1 MAFMG
6 RGDRPSI
13 GDNNT
18 SNCQHGG
25 PFLYSRFYYYIPLD
39 NTYVIMELIATFIIL
54 IVGAITF
61 LMTYKSTIID
71 PIENIKKLFINAH
84 LIVIAIFLAIT
95 LVVNLFSKKESELI
109 SRLILTAI
117 TSIVIM
123 MFFAGTKFYLDKT
136 YTKTEFEKIY
146 TEQNANKIDSKKT
159 KVGIGLAGVNI
170 KTEKEYYVD
179 ECVKLYNIFKTKSY
193 GTLGLHLLLNLL
205 LIYQIFK
212 VEKIQNKKERLDKD
226 DIILKDEEQNVKY

>member
-61 LMTYKSTIID
+61 LMAYKSTIID
-71 PIENIKKLFINAH
+71 PIENIKKLFIS
-84 LIVIAIFLAIT
+84 LFSFS
-95 LVVNLFSKKESELI
+95 LVVISFNKVLVPYLGIADASIREVLSVPFQQTARLAKYHDEGITKKDKK
-109 SRLILTAI
+109 
-117 TSIVIM
+117 VI
-123 MFFAGTKFYLDKT
+123 DKT
-136 YTKTEFEKIY
+136 YKKI
-146 TEQNANKIDSKKT
+146 N
-159 KVGIGLAGVNI
+159 
-170 KTEKEYYVD
+170 
-179 ECVKLYNIFKTKSY
+179 
-193 GTLGLHLLLNLL
+193 
-205 LIYQIFK
+205 
-212 VEKIQNKKERLDKD
+212 
-226 DIILKDEEQNVKY
+226 

>member
-18 SNCQHGG
+18 SNCQHGA

-61 LMTYKSTIID
+61 LMAYKSTIID

-123 MFFAGTKFYLDKT
+123 MLFAGPKFYLDKT

>member
-1 MAFMG
+1 
-6 RGDRPSI
+6 
-13 GDNNT
+13 
-18 SNCQHGG
+18 
-25 PFLYSRFYYYIPLD
+25 
-39 NTYVIMELIATFIIL
+39 
-54 IVGAITF
+54 
-61 LMTYKSTIID
+61 
-71 PIENIKKLFINAH
+71 
-84 LIVIAIFLAIT
+84 
-95 LVVNLFSKKESELI
+95 
-109 SRLILTAI
+109 
-117 TSIVIM
+117 M
-123 MFFAGTKFYLDKT
+123 MFFVGTKFYLDKT

-179 ECVKLYNIFKTKSY
+179 EYVKLYNIFKTKSY

>member
-1 MAFMG
+1 MNDKKNGLTDKEVIESVKKYGTNKLVTKSKSSFFKLLIESL
-6 RGDRPSI
+6 GDPI
-13 GDNNT
+13 IKI
-18 SNCQHGG
+18 
-25 PFLYSRFYYYIPLD
+25 L
-39 NTYVIMELIATFIIL
+39 LIALAIKIVFL
-54 IVGAITF
+54 I
-61 LMTYKSTIID
+61 KSFDWYETIG
-71 PIENIKKLFINAH
+71 
-84 LIVIAIFLAIT
+84 IVIAIFLAIT

-109 SRLILTAI
+109 SRLILPAI

-212 VEKIQNKKERLDKD
+212 VEKIQNKKERLDRD

>member
-1 MAFMG
+1 MASMG
-6 RGDRPSI
+6 RGDGPSI

-18 SNCQHGG
+18 SNCQHGA

-61 LMTYKSTIID
+61 LMAYKSTIID

-123 MFFAGTKFYLDKT
+123 MLFAGTKFYLDKT

>member
-6 RGDRPSI
+6 RGDMPSI
-13 GDNNT
+13 GDDNT
-18 SNCQHGG
+18 SNCHHGG

-61 LMTYKSTIID
+61 LMAYKSTIID

-117 TSIVIM
+117 TSIAIM

-136 YTKTEFEKIY
+136 YTKTEFDKIY
-146 TEQNANKIDSKKT
+146 TEQNANKIDIKKT

>member
-61 LMTYKSTIID
+61 L
-71 PIENIKKLFINAH
+71 IKKLFINAH

-109 SRLILTAI
+109 SQLILTAI

-212 VEKIQNKKERLDKD
+212 VEKIQNKKERLDRD

>member
-61 LMTYKSTIID
+61 LMAYKSTIID

-146 TEQNANKIDSKKT
+146 TEQNANKIDSKK
-159 KVGIGLAGVNI
+159 
-170 KTEKEYYVD
+170 
-179 ECVKLYNIFKTKSY
+179 
-193 GTLGLHLLLNLL
+193 
-205 LIYQIFK
+205 
-212 VEKIQNKKERLDKD
+212 
-226 DIILKDEEQNVKY
+226 LK

>member
-6 RGDRPSI
+6 RGNMPSI
-13 GDNNT
+13 GDDNT
-18 SNCQHGG
+18 SNYNHGG
-25 PFLYSRFYYYIPLD
+25 PFLYGRFYYYIPLD
-39 NTYVIMELIATFIIL
+39 NTYVIMQLITTFIIL
-54 IVGAITF
+54 ITGVITF
-61 LMTYKSTIID
+61 LINYKSTIID
-71 PIENIKKLFINAH
+71 PIENIKKTFINAH
-84 LIVIAIFLAIT
+84 LIVIAIFLGIT
-95 LVVNLFSKKESELI
+95 VIVNLFSKKESELI

-123 MFFAGTKFYLDKT
+123 MFFIGTKFYLDKT

-146 TEQNANKIDSKKT
+146 TEQNTDEQDNKKN
-159 KVGIGLAGVNI
+159 KVNIGLTGVNV

-205 LIYQIFK
+205 LIYQIIK

-226 DIILKDEEQNVKY
+226 DLILNDEEQNVKY

>member
-6 RGDRPSI
+6 RGDMPSI
-13 GDNNT
+13 GDDNT
-18 SNCQHGG
+18 SNCHHGG

-39 NTYVIMELIATFIIL
+39 NTYVIIELIATFIIL

-61 LMTYKSTIID
+61 LMAYKSTIID

-84 LIVIAIFLAIT
+84 LIVIAFFLAIT

-117 TSIVIM
+117 TSIAIM

>member
-1 MAFMG
+1 MA
-6 RGDRPSI
+6 
-13 GDNNT
+13 
-18 SNCQHGG
+18 
-25 PFLYSRFYYYIPLD
+25 
-39 NTYVIMELIATFIIL
+39 
-54 IVGAITF
+54 
-61 LMTYKSTIID
+61 YKSTIID

-179 ECVKLYNIFKTKSY
+179 ECVKLYSIFKTKSY

>member
-6 RGDRPSI
+6 RGNMPSI
-13 GDNNT
+13 GNDDT
-18 SNCQHGG
+18 TNCHNSG
-25 PFLYSRFYYYIPLD
+25 PFLYGRFYYYIPLD
-39 NTYVIMELIATFIIL
+39 NTYVIMQLITTFIIL
-54 IVGAITF
+54 ITGVITF
-61 LMTYKSTIID
+61 LINYKSTIID
-71 PIENIKKLFINAH
+71 PIENIKKIFINAH

-109 SRLILTAI
+109 NRLILTAI

-123 MFFAGTKFYLDKT
+123 MFFIGTKFYLDKT

-146 TEQNANKIDSKKT
+146 TEQNADERDNKKN
-159 KVGIGLAGVNI
+159 KVNIGLTGVNV

-205 LIYQIFK
+205 LIYQIIK

-226 DIILKDEEQNVKY
+226 DLILNDEEQNVKY

>member
-13 GDNNT
+13 GDNDT
-18 SNCQHGG
+18 SNYQHGG
-25 PFLYSRFYYYIPLD
+25 PFLYNRFYYYIPLD

-123 MFFAGTKFYLDKT
+123 MFFVGTKFYLDKT

-146 TEQNANKIDSKKT
+146 TEQNANKIDSKRT
-159 KVGIGLAGVNI
+159 KVGIELAGVNI
-170 KTEKEYYVD
+170 KTEKEYYV
-179 ECVKLYNIFKTKSY
+179 
-193 GTLGLHLLLNLL
+193 
-205 LIYQIFK
+205 
-212 VEKIQNKKERLDKD
+212 
-226 DIILKDEEQNVKY
+226 

>member
-13 GDNNT
+13 GDNDT
-18 SNCQHGG
+18 SNYQHGG
-25 PFLYSRFYYYIPLD
+25 PFLYNRFYYYIPLD

-84 LIVIAIFLAIT
+84 LLAIT

-123 MFFAGTKFYLDKT
+123 MFFVGTKFYLDKT

-205 LIYQIFK
+205 LIYQIFH
-212 VEKIQNKKERLDKD
+212 VIHYYHV
-226 DIILKDEEQNVKY
+226 IIL

>member
-1 MAFMG
+1 
-6 RGDRPSI
+6 
-13 GDNNT
+13 
-18 SNCQHGG
+18 
-25 PFLYSRFYYYIPLD
+25 
-39 NTYVIMELIATFIIL
+39 
-54 IVGAITF
+54 
-61 LMTYKSTIID
+61 MTYKSTIID

-123 MFFAGTKFYLDKT
+123 MFFVGTKFYLDKT

-212 VEKIQNKKERLDKD
+212 VEKIQNKERLDKD